1 MIYRIIAFLIGYVR
15 IEVENSE
22 RLISLLV
29 RDGRSLGRITPHESS
44 TTIELI
50 SLSRKKIISLSE
62 SVDAKIISEQKYG
75 LPYILLRYKSRIGIW
90 IGVPVFLFL
99 IYYPS
104 LFIWNIKITGSLTV
118 SPEEII
124 CALEN
129 EGLRIGSRTSRL
141 DLPKISTN
149 VLLKNSD
156 ISWMAI
162 NVSGT
167 CANVV
172 LRENISEKSTGEDTP
187 TNLVAACDGLIE
199 RVELY
204 SGQAEV
210 GAGQS
215 VHKGQVLVSGFYQG
229 RNESV
234 YKLERSL
241 GKVYARTTKG
251 VIESVPLVGTRQ
263 APTGN
268 STVYS
273 SFYFFGKEFS
283 FASDQSDPY
292 ERSRVSQSSSRI
304 MFFGYPLPI
313 GISKIEYTELADAEF
328 RITEDEA
335 AAICER
341 SIANRLSK
349 LLKNA
354 QTLGLSKSSSCDG
367 LVYTIQI
374 KVYCIEDIAQ
384 SVPISDRPSINR
396 SHLPQKEE

>member
-1 MIYRIIAFLIGYVR
+1 MIYRIIAFLIGYIR

-29 RDGRSLGRITPHESS
+29 RDGGSLGRATPHEN
-44 TTIELI
+44 TTMVELL
-50 SLSRKKIISLSE
+50 SLSRRRFISLCK
-62 SVDAKIISEQKYG
+62 SVGAKTISEERYG
-75 LPYILLRYKSRIGIW
+75 LPYILLRYKSRMGVW

-99 IYYPS
+99 VYYPS
-104 LFIWNIKITGSLTV
+104 LFIWDIKVIGSTAV
-118 SPEEII
+118 SPESVI

-129 EGLRIGSRTSRL
+129 EGLCIGSRMSRL

-162 NVSGT
+162 NISGT

-172 LRENISEKSTGEDTP
+172 LRESVTEKDTSEDTP
-187 TNLVAACDGLIE
+187 TNLVAVCDGLIE
-199 RVELY
+199 RVELF

-210 GAGQS
+210 SAGQS

-234 YKLERSL
+234 YKLEKSL
-241 GKVYARTTKG
+241 GNVFARTNKN
-251 VIESVPLVGTRQ
+251 VIESIPLVGTRRS
-263 APTGN
+263 PTGN
-268 STVYS
+268 TTVYS

-292 ERSRVSQSSSRI
+292 EHSQISQNSSRL
-304 MFFGYPLPI
+304 MFFGHPLPI
-313 GISKIEYTELADAEF
+313 GISKTEYTELADAEF
-328 RITEDEA
+328 RISEDEA

-341 SIANRLSK
+341 SIANKLSK
-349 LLKNA
+349 LLENA
-354 QTLGLSKSSSCDG
+354 QTLGISKSYSCDG
-367 LVYTIQI
+367 LLYTIQI
-374 KVYCIEDIAQ
+374 EVYCIEDIAQ
-384 SVPISDRPSINR
+384 SVPISDRPSTNK
-396 SHLPQKEE
+396 SHLP